1 MPARTIDEVIAQL
14 DEVIAQSRR
23 EHSRLGYFAL
33 LYRNVTVKVK
43 EGIQAGMFE
52 DGARMERFD
61 VIFASRYLDAY
72 ESYRRGA
79 ATSKCW
85 LASFRAADN
94 WFPIVLQHLLLG
106 MNAHINLDLAIAAAE
121 VAPGDTIDGLKHD
134 FERINDI
141 LGALI
146 GDVQDRLARISYYM
160 TIVDRFGG
168 RTDEALMNFSI
179 NKAREASWRV
189 AVRLAKMTPAE
200 REREIE
206 EIDTGVA
213 LLARLIQYPGLKL
226 RTANILVRFSEGRN
240 LTRIY
245 DILQ

>member
-1 MPARTIDEVIAQL
+1 MPARTIDEVIARL
-14 DEVIAQSRR
+14 DEVIARSRR
-23 EHSRLGYFAL
+23 ERSRLGYFAL
-33 LYRNVTVKVK
+33 LYRNVTIKVK
-43 EGIQAGMFE
+43 EGIQAGVFE
-52 DGARMERFD
+52 DGVRMERLD
-61 VIFASRYLDAY
+61 VTFANRYLDAY
-72 ESYRRGA
+72 ECYRRGA
-79 ATSKCW
+79 QTSKCW
-85 LASFRAADN
+85 LASFRAADS

-121 VAPGDTIDGLKHD
+121 VAPGEQIDGLKQD

-141 LGALI
+141 LGALV

-160 TIVDRFGG
+160 TILDRFGG
-168 RTDEALMNFSI
+168 RTDEAVMNFSI

-189 AVRLAKMTPAE
+189 AVRLAKMSPEE

-206 EIDTGVA
+206 EIDRGVA
-213 LLARLIQYPGLKL
+213 LLARVIQYPGIGL
-226 RTANILVRFSEGRN
+226 RTGNILVRFTEGRD

>member
-14 DEVIAQSRR
+14 DEVIARSRR
-23 EHSRLGYFAL
+23 ERSRLGYFAL

-43 EGIQAGMFE
+43 EGIQAGVFE
-52 DGARMERFD
+52 DAARMERLD
-61 VIFASRYLDAY
+61 VIFANRYLDAY
-72 ESYRRGA
+72 ECYRRGA
-79 ATSKCW
+79 QTSKCW
-85 LASFRAADN
+85 LASFRAADS

-121 VAPGDTIDGLKHD
+121 VAPGDQIEGLKHD

-141 LGALI
+141 LSALI
-146 GDVQDRLARISYYM
+146 GDVQDRLSRISYYM

-168 RTDEALMNFSI
+168 RTDEAIVNFSI
-179 NKAREASWRV
+179 NRAREASWRM
-189 AVRLAKMTPAE
+189 AVRLAKMSPEE

-206 EIDTGVA
+206 EIDARVA
-213 LLARLIQYPGLKL
+213 LLARLIQYPGIGL
-226 RTANILVRFSEGRN
+226 RTANIFVRFTEGRDP
-240 LTRIY
+240 TRIY

>member
-1 MPARTIDEVIAQL
+1 MPTRTIDEVIAQL
-14 DEVIAQSRR
+14 DEVIARSRR
-23 EHSRLGYFAL
+23 ERSRLGYFAL

-52 DGARMERFD
+52 DNARMERLD
-61 VIFASRYLDAY
+61 VVFASRYLDAY

-79 ATSKCW
+79 PTSKCW
-85 LASFRAADN
+85 LASFRAADS

-121 VAPGDTIDGLKHD
+121 VAPGAQIEGLKHD

-146 GDVQDRLARISYYM
+146 GDVQDRLSRISYYM
-160 TIVDRFGG
+160 TIIDRFGG
-168 RTDEALMNFSI
+168 RTDEAIVNFSI

-189 AVRLAKMTPAE
+189 AVRLAKMTPEE

-206 EIDTGVA
+206 EIDARVA

-226 RTANILVRFSEGRN
+226 RTANILVRFSEGRD
-240 LTRIY
+240 LVRIY
-245 DILQ
+245 DILK

>member
-1 MPARTIDEVIAQL
+1 MPAQSIDEVIARL
-14 DEVIAQSRR
+14 DEVIARSRR
-23 EHSRLGYFAL
+23 ERSRLGYFAL
-33 LYRNVTVKVK
+33 LYRTVTVKVK
-43 EGIQAGMFE
+43 EGIQAGVFD
-52 DGARMERFD
+52 DGARMEQFD
-61 VIFASRYLDAY
+61 VVFASRYLDAY

-79 ATSKCW
+79 RTSKCW
-85 LASFRAADN
+85 LATFRAADS

-121 VAPGDTIDGLKHD
+121 VAPGAQIDGLKND
-134 FERINDI
+134 FERINNI

-206 EIDTGVA
+206 EIDARVA

-226 RTANILVRFSEGRN
+226 RTANILVRFSEGRD
-240 LTRIY
+240 LARIY